1 MKLYISPR
9 YAGPDKG
16 DGGIRRVIEAQER
29 WLPKMGFELVNNI
42 NDTDIAA
49 FHAGMWEDPNPNIS
63 VVAHT
68 HGLYW
73 DEYNWPGNWYERINK
88 EVIRTLKQADAVSA
102 PSMWVADALR
112 RGMWLDPWVLY
123 HGIEPT
129 DWPERTSPED
139 GYILWNKT
147 RVDPICDPEPLNRL
161 AVMAQGEHFVST
173 FGDRR
178 PNIEVTGNMPY
189 EQGREYTR
197 NAGIYLATSRET
209 FGIATLEA
217 MAAGVPVLGFA
228 FGGQPEVVVHKQ
240 HGYLAKPGDYDDLLK
255 GLEYIRAHHKYLS
268 FSARQHVLEEFTW
281 ELMMQQYVRLY
292 ETVHQEKRGGVKV
305 SFVITNYNLGRYL
318 PQAVASAKAALSK
331 LTQSGEVI
339 VVDDASTEP
348 LPSVVEDDKEIFV
361 VKNPVNVYLAE
372 ALNIGIAHAS
382 GEYIYPLDADNY
394 VDPVGFTDLVNA
406 LDKDRALD
414 IAYGKMRVF
423 GDADET
429 SPGFVSGW
437 PPAYAD
443 LDEQLRH
450 HNQITSSSLYRKK
463 VWRNIGGYRRRCP
476 TAEDADFWTR
486 ALALGYTGRQVT
498 EAPVLNY
505 RDRSDSMSR
514 VQKDW
519 PWHEWYGW
527 ANSADRSWVRGGAV
541 HIHDVPLVSVVI
553 PVGRGHER
561 YVLDALDSLVAQN
574 KTFWNWEAIVVNDTG
589 KRIPWLHPWA
599 RVVNGQGKGVSHARN
614 IGTHFARADYI
625 LYLDADDFL
634 HPDALY
640 HMYNVALSSTCPRVF
655 VYTDWFSAEDGAR
668 HNVEEFNPS
677 DLLTKLPY
685 PVSCLYKKN
694 DLIDAG
700 IRWDESFKDGWE
712 DWDYA
717 LQVVSKGICGIR
729 LAAPFLHYRL
739 GTGSLRNRA
748 RSKLEEIKAKIND
761 KWINFKGNDMPAS
774 CGGCGGGRYPSL
786 MAAVVDTGVF
796 EGVNLDTETSL
807 IQYNAPED
815 WTGTRSFLGRVT
827 GNRYRFS
834 PQDRVKRVY
843 NADVQGLLDLGF
855 FSPLVNA
862 IGEVTALQA
871 DGPPNAA

>member
-9 YAGPDKG
+9 YDGPDKG
-16 DGGIRRVIEAQER
+16 DGGIRRVIEAQGR
-29 WLPKMGFELVNNI
+29 WLPRMGFELVNTI
-42 NDTDIAA
+42 NEADIAA
-49 FHAGMWEDPNPNIS
+49 FHAGMWEDPPARTS

-73 DEYNWPGNWYERINK
+73 AEYNWDSLWYDRVNK

-102 PSMWVADALR
+102 PSMWVADAIK

-123 HGIEPT
+123 HGIEPE

-147 RVDPICDPEPLNRL
+147 RVDPICDPEPLNQL
-161 AVMAQGEHFVST
+161 ARAAVGEHFVTT

-178 PNIEVTGNMPY
+178 HNVEVTGNMPY
-189 EQGREYTR
+189 EQALNYVR

-209 FGIATLEA
+209 FGIGTLEA
-217 MAAGVPVLGFA
+217 MASGVPVLGFS

-281 ELMMQQYVRLY
+281 ELMMQQYVKLY
-292 ETVHQEKRGGVKV
+292 EAVHQEKHGGVKV

-318 PQAVASAKAALSK
+318 SQAVASAKHALSK
-331 LTQSGEVI
+331 LNQNGEVI
-339 VVDDASTEP
+339 VVDDASTEA
-348 LPSVVEDDKEIFV
+348 LPDVVINDKEISV
-361 VKNPVNVYLAE
+361 VKNPVNLYLSE
-372 ALNIGIAHAS
+372 ALNVGIAYAR
-382 GEYIYPLDADNY
+382 GEYVYPLDADNL
-394 VDPVGFTDLVNA
+394 VDPDGFVDLVKA
-406 LDKDRALD
+406 LDEDRGLD
-414 IAYGKMRVF
+414 IAYGKMEVF
-423 GDADET
+423 TDEV
-429 SPGFVSGW
+429 SASFVSGW
-437 PPAYAD
+437 PPPEAD

-450 HNQITSSSLYRKK
+450 RNQITSSSLYRRK

-486 ALALGYTGRQVT
+486 ALALGYVGRQVT
-498 EAPVLNY
+498 GAVTLHY
-505 RDRSDSMSR
+505 RDRPDSMSR

-527 ANSADRSWVRGGAV
+527 ANSDNRSWVRGGAV

-574 KTFWNWEAIVVNDTG
+574 KTFWNWECIVVNDTG
-589 KRIPWLHPWA
+589 RRLPWVHPWA

-614 IGTHFARADYI
+614 VGTHFARADYI

-640 HMYNVALSSTCPRVF
+640 HMYNTAISSTCPRVF
-655 VYTDWFSAEDGAR
+655 VYTDWFSAEDGVR
-668 HNVEEFNPS
+668 HYVEEFNPA

-685 PVSCLYKKN
+685 PVSCLYKRS
-694 DLIDAG
+694 DLISSG
-700 IRWDESFKDGWE
+700 IKWDESFRDGWE
-712 DWDYA
+712 DWDFA
-717 LQVVSKGICGIR
+717 IQAVSKGICGIR
-729 LAAPFLHYRL
+729 LPAPLLHYRL
-739 GTGSLRNRA
+739 NSGSLRRKA

-761 KWINFKGNDMPAS
+761 KWSNFKGDDMAG

-786 MAAVVDTGVF
+786 LAAVQDTGVF
-796 EGVNLDTETSL
+796 EGVNLETETML
-807 IQYNAPED
+807 IQYNPPED

-834 PQDRVKRVY
+834 PTDRVKRIY
-843 NADVQGLLDLGF
+843 NADAQGLIDLGY
-855 FSPLVNA
+855 FSPVINGV
-862 IGEVTALQA
+862 GEVTALQA
-871 DGPPNAA
+871 EGPPNAA